1 MHTQNLKIEYVPIS
15 TLRHAEY
22 NPRIIDDRTK
32 QPVRESVERHGV
44 ADPIVA
50 NNAPGREGII
60 IGGNLRFEVL
70 KDLGYTD
77 VPVVYLTVPDLGKE
91 KDLCLRLN
99 KAVGEWDLDL
109 LKEFDEAF
117 LTDIGFNSEEI
128 DDIFP
133 ADENVEQ
140 FDLKKELEKLDITEI
155 TVKKGDIYEIDGS
168 RLMCGDSTVE
178 DEILTLMGEHKADM
192 CFTDPPYILDYLH
205 GKKKKNGEAV
215 TGFGAK
221 RDRRY
226 LETDELPDDF
236 TELWMGN
243 IAKVAKTDF
252 HIIVYENWKNIR
264 TIWGEMEKHWKVKN
278 MLVWHLPNRNQGYA
292 GKYKLFSKHDI
303 AMVGSS
309 SGDAE
314 QLNLESEGELLD
326 NEYETAF
333 YAISGKPHWEGY
345 EKGKKIQPTD
355 FIEYKAADLKSS
367 GQGIIFGTKPLEILI
382 PYVKVLTK
390 RGDLIVEPFGG
401 SGSTLIASVKMERR
415 CFLMEKSPVYAE
427 VIKRRW
433 EMETGK
439 KAVKIHGAE

>member
-1 MHTQNLKIEYVPIS
+1 MKTNEITVSYVPTS
-15 TLRHAEY
+15 SLRHAEY
-22 NPRIIDDRTK
+22 NPRVIDDETKGAVRTSIEK
-32 QPVRESVERHGV
+32 HGIV
-44 ADPIVA
+44 DPLVV
-50 NNAPGREGII
+50 NKTPGREGVI
-60 IGGNLRFEVL
+60 IGGNLRYEVM
-70 KDLGYTD
+70 KDLGYEE
-77 VPVVYLTVPDLGKE
+77 VPVVFLDIPDLEKE

-109 LKEFDEAF
+109 LAEFDESF
-117 LTDIGFNSEEI
+117 LADVGFDSEEI

-133 ADENVEQ
+133 TEDNPEA
-140 FDLKKELEKLDITEI
+140 FDLKKELEKLDITSI
-155 TVKKGDIYEIDGS
+155 DVKKGDIYEIDGS
-168 RLMCGDSTVE
+168 RLMCGDSTIE
-178 DEILTLMGEHKADM
+178 ENILTLMGGEQADM

-205 GKKKKNGEAV
+205 GKKKNGEAV

-243 IAKVAKTDF
+243 IAKVAKPNF

-278 MLVWHLPNRNQGYA
+278 MIVWHLPNRNQGYA
-292 GKYKLFSKHDI
+292 GKYKFFSKHDI

-309 SGDAE
+309 SPDAE
-314 QLNLESEGELLD
+314 KLNLDGEGELLD
-326 NEYETAF
+326 NEYETAL
-333 YAISGKPHWEGY
+333 YAISGKPQWEGY
-345 EKGKKIQPTD
+345 EKGKRIQPTD
-355 FIEYKAADLKSS
+355 FIEYKAADESSS

-401 SGSTLIASVKMERR
+401 SGSTLIASIKMGRR

-433 EMETGK
+433 ELETGK
-439 KAVKIHGAE
+439 TAVKVHGA